1 MRTGLL
7 VNNAPIH
14 EAYGPQQSG
23 LETHKPTESGDV
35 RSAQHRAQMGW
46 GLVGFLVGA
55 VFWHFVGFWGFVR
68 DVVYN
73 GRSTEEYFVEQT
85 GRDCVSLQLDRA
97 TGAVTSVRCPAH
109 APLLNEG
116 ILATRQDMA
125 IRGAPLRASRIGGPI
140 RLTSG
145 D

>member
-1 MRTGLL
+1 MLARTQL
-7 VNNAPIH
+7 
-14 EAYGPQQSG
+14 
-23 LETHKPTESGDV
+23 
-35 RSAQHRAQMGW
+35 GW

-73 GRSTEEYFVEQT
+73 SRTTEEHFVEQT
-85 GRDCVSLQLDRA
+85 GRDCVALQLDRA
-97 TGAVTSVRCPAH
+97 TGLVTSVACPSH

-116 ILATRQDMA
+116 ILASRQDIA
-125 IRGAPLRASRIGGPI
+125 ANVTSPRAGRINGPI

-145 D
+145 N

>member
-1 MRTGLL
+1 MH
-7 VNNAPIH
+7 NQ
-14 EAYGPQQSG
+14 PQNEVRQPPEHWHDALGSI
-23 LETHKPTESGDV
+23 ESGGERGIRTRH
-35 RSAQHRAQMGW
+35 RSQLGW
-46 GLVGFLVGA
+46 GLLGFLIGA

-73 GRSTEEYFVEQT
+73 VRPSEEHFVEQT
-85 GRDCVSLQLDRA
+85 GRDCVALQLHRT
-97 TGAVTSVRCPAH
+97 TGAVSSLPCPSH

-116 ILATRQDMA
+116 VLASRQDFA
-125 IRGAPLRASRIGGPI
+125 IRAASQQTHRIKDAM